1 MNPSLSSTKSRYE
14 APPFRKKERD
24 EAGKSGVKPDL
35 RVKIGKL
42 ELKNPV
48 MAASGTFGSGEEYKD
63 LLDLNKIG
71 AIVTKSITINAREGN
86 PPPRIVETPSGML
99 NSIGLQNDG
108 IEAFIRDK
116 VPFLKSIKSA
126 AIVSIAAHSV
136 NDYAKLAERLNGIG
150 RIDAIE
156 INISC
161 PNVKGGLEFSREPF
175 SAFEVTNAVRR
186 KTKKTV
192 IAKLSPNVTD
202 IAAIA
207 VSAED
212 AGADAVSLVNTFT
225 GMAVDVDT
233 KRPVLGNIVGGLS
246 GPAIKPIAL
255 RMVWEVFKKIK
266 IPVIGM
272 GGIMDSDDALEF
284 IIAGASA
291 IQIGTANFVNP
302 KAAIEIIDGI
312 EEHMR
317 ENKIKN
323 IKELTGCLK
332 TKG

>member
-1 MNPSLSSTKSRYE
+1 M
-14 APPFRKKERD
+14 
-24 EAGKSGVKPDL
+24 KPDL
-35 RVKIGKL
+35 KVKIGRL

-48 MAASGTFGSGEEYKD
+48 MVASGTFGSGEEYKD

-71 AIVTKSITINAREGN
+71 AIVTKSITLKARKGN

-108 IEAFIRDK
+108 VEAFIK
-116 VPFLKSIKSA
+116 EKIPFLKTIRSA
-126 AIVSIAAHSV
+126 VIVSIAAHSV
-136 NDYAKLAERLNGIG
+136 NDYVKLAERLDDIK
-150 RIDAIE
+150 RVDALE

-161 PNVKGGLEFSREPF
+161 PNVKGGLEFSREPV
-175 SAFEVTNAVRR
+175 SAFEVVNAVRR

-202 IAAIA
+202 IATIA
-207 VSAED
+207 AAAED

-225 GMAVDVDT
+225 GMAVDIDT

-255 RMVWEVFKKIK
+255 RMVWEVFKKVR

-291 IQIGTANFVNP
+291 VEIGTANFVNP
-302 KAAIEIIDGI
+302 KAAVEVIDGI
-312 EEHMR
+312 ERYMR
-317 ENKIKN
+317 QGRIKN
-323 IKELTGCLK
+323 MKELIGCLK
-332 TKG
+332 V

>member
-1 MNPSLSSTKSRYE
+1 M
-14 APPFRKKERD
+14 
-24 EAGKSGVKPDL
+24 KPDL
-35 RVKIGKL
+35 KVKIGKI

-48 MAASGTFGSGEEYKD
+48 MVASGTFGSGEEYKD

-71 AIVTKSITINAREGN
+71 AIVTKSITLKSREGN
-86 PPPRIVETPSGML
+86 TPPRIVETPSGML

-108 IEAFIRDK
+108 IEVFIK
-116 VPFLKSIKSA
+116 EKIPFLKTIRSA
-126 AIVSIAAHSV
+126 VIVSIAAHSI
-136 NDYAKLAERLNGIG
+136 NDYGKLAERLDDIK
-150 RIDAIE
+150 RTDALE

-161 PNVKGGLEFSREPF
+161 PNVKGGLEFSRDPF
-175 SAFEVTNAVRR
+175 SAFEVVNAVRR

-207 VSAED
+207 AAAED

-225 GMAVDVDT
+225 GMAVDIDT

-255 RMVWEVFKKIK
+255 RMVWEVFKKVR

-284 IIAGASA
+284 IITGASA
-291 IQIGTANFVNP
+291 VEVGTANFVNP
-302 KAAIEIIDGI
+302 KAAVEIAGGI
-312 EEHMR
+312 EAHMR
-317 ENKIKN
+317 KNKIKN
-323 IKELTGCLK
+323 MKGLIGCLK
-332 TKG
+332 V

>member
-1 MNPSLSSTKSRYE
+1 M
-14 APPFRKKERD
+14 
-24 EAGKSGVKPDL
+24 KPDL
-35 RVKIGKL
+35 KVKIGRL
-42 ELKNPV
+42 EIKNPV
-48 MAASGTFGSGEEYKD
+48 MVASGTFGSGEEYKD

-71 AIVTKSITINAREGN
+71 AIVTKSITLKAREGN

-108 IEAFIRDK
+108 IEAFIK
-116 VPFLKSIKSA
+116 EKIPFLKKIRPA
-126 AIVSIAAHSV
+126 VIVSIAAHNV
-136 NDYAKLAERLNGIG
+136 NDYRRLAERLDGAG
-150 RIDAIE
+150 RVDAIE

-175 SAFEVTNAVRR
+175 SAFEVVNAVRR

-207 VSAED
+207 AAAED

-255 RMVWEVFKKIK
+255 RMVWEVFKKVR

-291 IQIGTANFVNP
+291 VEVGTANFVNP
-302 KAAIEIIDGI
+302 KAAVEITGGI
-312 EEHMR
+312 EAYMR
-317 ENKIKN
+317 KNKIKN
-323 IKELTGCLK
+323 MKGLIGCLK
-332 TKG
+332 V